1 MKIKNTTLCLI
12 IIACSLLNVGK
23 DFEEYKD
30 LENKNVPVIKKEDLP
45 EEFSHKN
52 IINEVRE
59 ASFVYYRLRT
69 IDSAARLIVCNSTHF
84 PYDTDHS

>member
-30 LENKNVPVIKKEDLP
+30 LENKNVPVIKKRIYL
-45 EEFSHKN
+45 KN
-52 IINEVRE
+52 LVIKI
-59 ASFVYYRLRT
+59 
-69 IDSAARLIVCNSTHF
+69 
-84 PYDTDHS
+84 